1 MAAWERSAITEDRES
16 FWQAGAQQEKQ
27 LTGGVAGN
35 LMVHHKHFPSQ
46 HSFSNLNKPSIESGT
61 DGYVEK
67 LHAKHHAMH
76 VIH

>member
-1 MAAWERSAITEDRES
+1 
-16 FWQAGAQQEKQ
+16 
-27 LTGGVAGN
+27 
-35 LMVHHKHFPSQ
+35 MVHHKHFPSQ

-67 LHAKHHAMH
+67 LHAKHRAMH